1 MNKVEGKNIQRI
13 NETSSQHFEKINT
26 IDKPLTK
33 LIKRKLLFKLIKQE
47 LKKGDFCKDTQKLS
61 VLVGALIVLGAQ

>member
-1 MNKVEGKNIQRI
+1 MKSVA
-13 NETSSQHFEKINT
+13 NT
-26 IDKPLTK
+26 LKKSTRLTKPLTK

-47 LKKGDFCKDTQKLS
+47 MKKGDFCKDTQKLS